1 MIAFW
6 GGLLEIAVIIWI
18 LARLKK
24 KKKKKNPL
32 IISL

>member
-24 KKKKKNPL
+24 KKKKRTL
-32 IISL
+32 S